1 MLNNL
6 KQELLGLDTLFIDNE
21 YLDLYCSLILERG
34 QSTTVKGLTEKH
46 HIIQRAYYKQNNL
59 PLNNSKK
66 NLVILTHH
74 DHCLAHYYLC
84 LCTKIPYT
92 YLNEHAFVKMVNIK
106 SRFDFAFD
114 QFLLEAVKYND
125 IYADFIKQQSE
136 RTKARLSISK
146 AGTAG
151 KHCYT
156 DGTRY
161 FYAYEC
167 PDGCWQ
173 DSPQKGRKVSQET
186 KLKMS
191 ELAKQRYQDPAE
203 RKKLSESKLGSKGTV
218 IGKIWINNG
227 EQEHYIAYTENLPEG
242 WKRGRCPASAA
253 KNRQSWALGR
263 DLYKHSKTKNL

>member
-21 YLDLYCSLILERG
+21 YLDLYCSLIITRG

-59 PLNNSKK
+59 PINNSKN

-84 LCTKIPYT
+84 LCTKTPYT
-92 YLNEHAFVKMVNIK
+92 YLNEHAFVKMVKIK
-106 SRFDFAFD
+106 NRFEFNFD
-114 QFLLEAVKYND
+114 QFLLEAVKYNE
-125 IYADFIKQQSE
+125 IYADFVQQQSE
-136 RTKARLSISK
+136 RIKARLTTAR

-156 DGTRY
+156 DGNKY

-167 PDGCWQ
+167 PEGCWAAN
-173 DSPQKGRKVSQET
+173 PQKGRRVSTET
-186 KLKMS
+186 KIRMS
-191 ELAKQRYQDPAE
+191 EVAKQRYQNPLARE
-203 RKKLSESKLGSKGTV
+203 KLSQSKLGSKGTV
-218 IGKIWINNG
+218 NGKIWINNG
-227 EQEHYIAYTENLPEG
+227 EHEQYIMATDEIPEG
-242 WKRGRCPASAA
+242 WQRGRCLKSVV
-253 KNRQSWALGR
+253 KNRQSWAIGR
-263 DLYKHSKTKNL
+263 EIYRQSKLKI